1 MGTFSNIPWE
11 TSFSMCFSEFF
22 VEGFWRF
29 SFQPGK
35 LHMWWFQKRL
45 NPLLN
50 RQGRG
55 CHYSVYVVE
64 TLVFFGFTIR
74 GGMPLLNRQ
83 GLLISGFTI
92 TTMGPQNHEK

>member
-1 MGTFSNIPWE
+1 MGTFSYIPWE

-35 LHMWWFQKRL
+35 LYNMWWFQKRL

-55 CHYSVYVVE
+55 CHYSVWWKLFFFLD
-64 TLVFFGFTIR
+64 LVPPNYSER
-74 GGMPLLNRQ
+74 NDELNFDF
-83 GLLISGFTI
+83 SGI
-92 TTMGPQNHEK
+92 IVCNGWQ